1 MYKHRYINGYINIRD
16 SRKDMSLN
24 DDMAGWVNGVF
35 KTFGEPCILDMSHL
49 YATAAQVM
57 QLVEQTSGLDGK
69 QKKEVVILV
78 LLKMNEEWND
88 ADASLQNII
97 NTTIP
102 FFVDQLISVDNGAL
116 IINTSTLSFLKK
128 VVRRLC
134 MCC

>member
-1 MYKHRYINGYINIRD
+1 MYKHRYINRYINRRD

-24 DDMAGWVNGVF
+24 DDMAGWVDGVF
-35 KTFGEPCILDMSHL
+35 KTFGEPCILDMNHL

-57 QLVEQTSGLDGK
+57 RVVEKTSGLDGK

-116 IINTSTLSFLKK
+116 VINTSTLSFLKK

-134 MCC
+134 VCC